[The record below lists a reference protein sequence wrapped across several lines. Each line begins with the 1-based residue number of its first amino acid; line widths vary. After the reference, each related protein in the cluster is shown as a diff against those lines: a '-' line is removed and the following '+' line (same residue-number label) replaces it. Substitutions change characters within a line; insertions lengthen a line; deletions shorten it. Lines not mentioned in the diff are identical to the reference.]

1 MAGGSHVQ
9 MLADAVD
16 KRFDFEGLVHKIV
29 GTGRLEFGDFVF
41 LDQAGNAHDF
51 DFVPVF
57 IGAHALANFATV
69 DIGQHHV
76 QHDEFRAIFLNHHA
90 GFEAVVDATNFEPT
104 VTFQHVGH
112 QFDQIDVVIDDEDF
126 AFAAFQRV
134 GWNAV
139 VAHKAEQ
146 FSARNAA
153 EPAAGD
159 AEAFELARVETAN
172 DGLLADFA
180 DFGCFAGGEDTL
192 HANHLFP

>member
-1 MAGGSHVQ
+1 MGMFNLFGKFSNKKWPSIS
-9 MLADAVD
+9 ADEIR
-16 KRFDFEGLVHKIV
+16 KRSRIL
-29 GTGRLEFGDFVF
+29 
-41 LDQAGNAHDF
+41 
-51 DFVPVF
+51 
-57 IGAHALANFATV
+57 
-69 DIGQHHV
+69 
-76 QHDEFRAIFLNHHA
+76 
-90 GFEAVVDATNFEPT
+90 
-104 VTFQHVGH
+104 
-112 QFDQIDVVIDDEDF
+112 VIDDEDF